1 MHKMKAM
8 VLAAGFGNRLRPLTD
23 HTPKPLL
30 PIGGKPMIVHHLEKL
45 AAAGFKEVVIN
56 LGHLGHKIPEALGDG
71 SSWGLS
77 IAYSDEGP
85 APLETGG
92 GLTKALPLLGDEA
105 FLLVNGDVWS
115 DLDFSTIPT
124 SLAENDLATLFLV
137 PKPGWREKGDFSL
150 SNSRVVE
157 SERPEYLYAGIAL
170 YHPKILDGA
179 KVEKFSIVPRLK
191 SAISK
196 NLVGGILFS
205 GEWDDVGTP
214 DRLSALQSKYGN

>member
-71 SSWGLS
+71 STWGLS

-92 GLTKALPLLGDEA
+92 GLTKALPLLGDEP

-115 DLDFSTIPT
+115 DLDFSSIPT

-157 SERPEYLYAGIAL
+157 SEIPEYLYAGIAL

>member
-1 MHKMKAM
+1 MKAM

-77 IAYSDEGP
+77 ISYSDEVP
-85 APLETGG
+85 DPLETGG
-92 GLTKALPLLGDEA
+92 GLTKALPLLGDEP

-115 DLDFSTIPT
+115 DLDFSSIPS

-157 SERPEYLYAGIAL
+157 SEIPEYLYAGIAL
-170 YHPKILDGA
+170 YHPKILEGA

-214 DRLSALQSKYGN
+214 DRLSSLQSKYGN

>member
-71 SSWGLS
+71 STWGLS

-92 GLTKALPLLGDEA
+92 GLTKALPLLGDEP

-115 DLDFSTIPT
+115 DLDFSSIPT

-214 DRLSALQSKYGN
+214 DRLSSLQSKYGN

>member
-1 MHKMKAM
+1 MKAM

-85 APLETGG
+85 DPLETGG
-92 GLTKALPLLGDEA
+92 GLAKALPLLGDEP

-124 SLAENDLATLFLV
+124 SLAENDLATLYLV
-137 PKPGWREKGDFSL
+137 QKPRWREKGDFSL
-150 SNSRVVE
+150 SRSRVVE
-157 SERPEYLYAGIAL
+157 SEIPEYLYAGIAL
-170 YHPKILDGA
+170 YHPKILEGA